1 MGDYPNPNVV
11 TVVKIGDFTLYC
23 KAFRRLTK
31 EEMKQAAAL
40 WLRQSRRK
48 SFPKT
53 GSGEVISLHGFDQE

>member
-11 TVVKIGDFTLYC
+11 TVVKIGGFTLYC

-31 EEMKQAAAL
+31 EEMRQAAAL

>member
-11 TVVKIGDFTLYC
+11 TVVKIGGFTLYC
-23 KAFRRLTK
+23 KAFHHLTK

>member
-11 TVVKIGDFTLYC
+11 TVVKIGGFTLYC